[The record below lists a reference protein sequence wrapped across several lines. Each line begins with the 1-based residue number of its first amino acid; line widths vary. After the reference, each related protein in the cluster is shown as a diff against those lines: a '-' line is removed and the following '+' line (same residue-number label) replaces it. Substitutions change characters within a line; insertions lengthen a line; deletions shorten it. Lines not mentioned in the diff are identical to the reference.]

1 MKKTVQI
8 ITVPLFKKGWSKGDI
23 INDGKFTSIG
33 IYSSEG
39 FGNWQAQQLLV
50 LSADEIQEG
59 DNVLVNKNTI
69 QTAEK
74 YGSVIGYT
82 TADNVAFKYFNPRED
97 RPKKDFKII
106 ASYPQLEG
114 TLSISKETIQEWINA
129 GTPGEGTVDT
139 ANICLQTGIS
149 CGYPCNG
156 DCDEKAYK
164 EYVYDPQGNLLL
176 EFSEV
181 RTEKEILKDLR
192 YAETPE
198 RKDSFL
204 QELHDIREKESKPS
218 IPTDEEIQEKA
229 KNYVYNKCS
238 AYSERHLAGLY
249 REIANEFFA
258 GYKQAIKDLGHE

>member
-59 DNVLVNKNTI
+59 DCAYYDTGNI
-69 QTAEK
+69 QPCNSALW
-74 YGSVIGYT
+74 G
-82 TADNVAFKYFNPRED
+82 
-97 RPKKDFKII
+97 KKDAARCELDRKAYGDCKKII
-106 ASYPQLEG
+106 ASYPQIEG

-218 IPTDEEIQEKA
+218 IPTDEEIREKGL
-229 KNYVYNKCS
+229 S
-238 AYSERHLAGLY
+238 ALKKEREVDDGEQLSAFEGRCLITGFY
-249 REIANEFFA
+249 Q
-258 GYKQAIKDLGHE
+258 GYKQALKDLGHE